1 LNSQRNEPL
10 LGFREWARIRRDREQ
25 SDSQA
30 LLRAWANAMEARARR
45 AEDALHEIA
54 EWNFGRYSPSPDE
67 AEMVGVAR
75 RALEP
80 IGSFSCAQFD
90 EEDEG

>member
-1 LNSQRNEPL
+1 MNPQKSTAQSHLHQ
-10 LGFREWARIRRDREQ
+10 WARD
-25 SDSQA
+25 
-30 LLRAWANAMEARARR
+30 MEARAKR

-75 RALEP
+75 RALYGEP
-80 IGSFSCAQFD
+80 APGSVSLAQFD